1 MSLFPLLSLCLS
13 DSHVLS
19 FIPIRSFFQT
29 LSLFHINFFY
39 IHILSLSP
47 AHRFT
52 LFLSLHMQ
60 RERDEGGCLLLSSGL
75 GFYRARDDTTPR
87 RRRRDVDDQTR
98 RSRRQRRRRR
108 YSMAVLGG
116 ISPRS
121 RTTPNTTTTTTTTMP
136 PTRAVL
142 ARTHGT
148 RLGSARPRYAPL
160 PPSPYDNLQCFPLAH
175 PRCPA
180 AESHLRRPAITLLPP
195 SRPVARY

>member
-1 MSLFPLLSLCLS
+1 M
-13 DSHVLS
+13 HTH
-19 FIPIRSFFQT
+19 IHT
-29 LSLFHINFFY
+29 LSLSFSY
-39 IHILSLSP
+39 ILISPTYTLCLTLSLS
-47 AHRFT
+47 H
-52 LFLSLHMQ
+52 SLPLAVVLLRHTA
-60 RERDEGGCLLLSSGL
+60 RERRGRLFTPFL
-75 GFYRARDDTTPR
+75 RARLLPSAQRCNASR

-98 RSRRQRRRRR
+98 RPRRRRERRRRR

-160 PPSPYDNLQCFPLAH
+160 PPYDNLQCFPLVH

-195 SRPVARY
+195 SRPVAGY